1 MVDKSLWDFIEGNT
15 TGKSNFVLKNIS
27 NLPRMA
33 AESLVK
39 PKIYIGGIL
48 DPAALARG
56 SWFEKVF
63 YRVIKSNCYKKYLPD
78 KPKKCKKE

>member
-1 MVDKSLWDFIEGNT
+1 
-15 TGKSNFVLKNIS
+15 
-27 NLPRMA
+27 MA

-63 YRVIKSNCYKKYLPD
+63 YRVIKSNCYKKYLSD
-78 KPKKCKKE
+78 KPKNCKINSQSLEDTQVGYISQKYTLLDKYTLEK